1 MNRRGNVRRYECEPP
16 EKVYAYKAKLVK
28 TRRNSAK
35 IQLVPTTFTTPKNKR
50 ALSQSGSKSG
60 GQRSR
65 VEELLAS
72 AAASARAGPGNEMDW
87 GNSGDVFIPFE
98 VSDRDVI
105 GKANRA
111 QCLYRNRSAPFALTL
126 VPEFCGGANICFG
139 RPLLCTECCK
149 DSHRRNPFHRVEVWN
164 KTHFTPSWLWR
175 TGLILSLCPSGRC
188 DQDRATLSD
197 APDALPEPDDC
208 TYGAKPDKR
217 VWEDDISVIVVVHL
231 TGIHH
236 LPVRFCSCHDAAD
249 NDIQLLR
256 FDLYPTSYKEARSAF
271 TFQLLDDYLLQN
283 LECNTSAFHYYSK
296 LRRLTN
302 TGVSKKGSRS
312 NLHGTCVQQDRY
324 RELLR
329 CSREWRRLKELKRHG
344 FSHLGR
350 APEEGEMALYCAAC
364 PQPDV
369 NLPADWRDDPEQWK
383 YYVTLV
389 ADGNF
394 SLVHRKQKGDEDVW
408 LKRGEGYLVERTR
421 YAKHIKSTNEKKEAP
436 TCHEHRAVED
446 RSKTHKGCDVTG
458 VGAFA
463 CSRHGAFAPGS
474 VVDFQKGERQ
484 MNMDYGLCGAIIS
497 TGASKAKR
505 LNLLY
510 DIACQYHLHLAKRL
524 KEGRYLTHWD
534 SLELV
539 FGIGKF
545 HVFGHQERCF
555 ARHSPLFIEGSG
567 WTAGEILESLW
578 SVLNEAAKPTQTM
591 TLAHRTEV
599 LDALIADSN
608 FKKMINLVLQLGGH
622 YVKSEK
628 ELMKATEAFE
638 LLDATASTAQRTSW
652 KGQLDKALEG
662 RLTDVGAMDILN
674 VTIDKPPSR
683 SQVQHE
689 LMVSEQEGH
698 QDVGVTSWL
707 TRGLK
712 IQESQLLLKSF
723 VKGLP
728 RDELRTDLQ
737 LVELAEKRERLQADL
752 DAFVST
758 AVGLFPSVEF
768 GAYERP
774 PDAAPE
780 IDNEDPDDSDI
791 DDVRGA
797 SAEEDNP
804 YLYHPHS
811 PSLPPAMKRARKKE
825 IHLRIAQANDAL
837 EGIRTEIGHKS
848 FLYRSDIRLA
858 QGKKQKTRGYQSI
871 KAADSNMR
879 HHLRLYNHA
888 RWALTR
894 LRAKPSILDRF
905 KAIRKEDTKAIT
917 AVYQPNA
924 PGQSKL
930 SLSWIWSVDV
940 KGDSENST
948 YLSELY
954 RVNWIRA
961 KARLDRWKEENTLIR
976 CEMGWM
982 LNFFDRK
989 EKICLGWADMSGNRP
1004 GHRAYAYRQAEMWRL
1019 LACEARRSFKSAQ
1032 ETAEQL
1038 TTNAAAIG

>member
-1 MNRRGNVRRYECEPP
+1 
-16 EKVYAYKAKLVK
+16 
-28 TRRNSAK
+28 
-35 IQLVPTTFTTPKNKR
+35 
-50 ALSQSGSKSG
+50 
-60 GQRSR
+60 
-65 VEELLAS
+65 
-72 AAASARAGPGNEMDW
+72 
-87 GNSGDVFIPFE
+87 
-98 VSDRDVI
+98 
-105 GKANRA
+105 
-111 QCLYRNRSAPFALTL
+111 
-126 VPEFCGGANICFG
+126 
-139 RPLLCTECCK
+139 
-149 DSHRRNPFHRVEVWN
+149 
-164 KTHFTPSWLWR
+164 
-175 TGLILSLCPSGRC
+175 
-188 DQDRATLSD
+188 
-197 APDALPEPDDC
+197 
-208 TYGAKPDKR
+208 
-217 VWEDDISVIVVVHL
+217 
-231 TGIHH
+231 
-236 LPVRFCSCHDAAD
+236 
-249 NDIQLLR
+249 
-256 FDLYPTSYKEARSAF
+256 
-271 TFQLLDDYLLQN
+271 
-283 LECNTSAFHYYSK
+283 
-296 LRRLTN
+296 
-302 TGVSKKGSRS
+302 
-312 NLHGTCVQQDRY
+312 
-324 RELLR
+324 
-329 CSREWRRLKELKRHG
+329 
-344 FSHLGR
+344 
-350 APEEGEMALYCAAC
+350 
-364 PQPDV
+364 
-369 NLPADWRDDPEQWK
+369 
-383 YYVTLV
+383 
-389 ADGNF
+389 
-394 SLVHRKQKGDEDVW
+394 
-408 LKRGEGYLVERTR
+408 
-421 YAKHIKSTNEKKEAP
+421 
-436 TCHEHRAVED
+436 
-446 RSKTHKGCDVTG
+446 
-458 VGAFA
+458 
-463 CSRHGAFAPGS
+463 
-474 VVDFQKGERQ
+474 
-484 MNMDYGLCGAIIS
+484 
-497 TGASKAKR
+497 
-505 LNLLY
+505 
-510 DIACQYHLHLAKRL
+510 
-524 KEGRYLTHWD
+524 
-534 SLELV
+534 
-539 FGIGKF
+539 
-545 HVFGHQERCF
+545 
-555 ARHSPLFIEGSG
+555 
-567 WTAGEILESLW
+567 
-578 SVLNEAAKPTQTM
+578 M

-804 YLYHPHS
+804 FVNSEDCDVEDVEVPL
-811 PSLPPAMKRARKKE
+811 PSSFAVLPPAMKRARKKE

-948 YLSELY
+948 YLSECTSKKTIL
-954 RVNWIRA
+954 VV
-961 KARLDRWKEENTLIR
+961 
-976 CEMGWM
+976 
-982 LNFFDRK
+982 
-989 EKICLGWADMSGNRP
+989 
-1004 GHRAYAYRQAEMWRL
+1004 
-1019 LACEARRSFKSAQ
+1019 
-1032 ETAEQL
+1032 
-1038 TTNAAAIG
+1038 IGKL